1 MGIGYAVNK
10 LGQTI
15 ATIFFVLTFNFFL
28 FRILPGNPF
37 ALLFRGPGFSRE
49 LLNQLNAQ
57 FGLNQPL
64 WLQYIKYLQNTLVGN
79 FGISYV
85 YRAPVLN
92 ILIPRLMNTVILLLT
107 ATAISVVLGIGM
119 GLVSGWRR
127 GGKVDLAFST
137 STLLLYSMPTFWLGL
152 ILLFVGVI
160 YFGLPVSGMVSLN
173 GVLVNPF
180 APASIVDLMRHMVLP
195 CLTLVLG
202 LTGEYVLIMKG
213 SLLDVFT
220 EDYMLTAKAKGISNA
235 KLLRD
240 HAFKNAALP
249 MTTLIAINLGL
260 AVGGAIQTETIFTWP
275 GIGLLTYQALLTRD
289 YPVLQGC
296 FLVVAIATI
305 LMNFLADL
313 LYGYLDPRIRTG

>member
-1 MGIGYAVNK
+1 MGIEYAVKK
-10 LGQTI
+10 LGQSI

-49 LLNQLNAQ
+49 LVNQLNSQ
-57 FGLNQPL
+57 FGLDQPL
-64 WLQYIKYLQNTLVGN
+64 WLQYVKYLENTLVGN
-79 FGISYV
+79 LGISYT
-85 YRAPVLN
+85 YRSPVLD

-107 ATAISVVLGIGM
+107 ATVISVALGIGM
-119 GLVSGWRR
+119 GLIAGWRR
-127 GGKVDLAFST
+127 GGKIDLAFST

-173 GVLVNPF
+173 GELANPL
-180 APASIVDLMRHMVLP
+180 APASIVDLLRHMVLP

-296 FLVVAIATI
+296 FLVVAVAVI

-313 LYGYLDPRIRTG
+313 LYGYLDPRIRTA

>member
-10 LGQTI
+10 LIQTI
-15 ATIFFVLTFNFFL
+15 ATIFFVLTFNFLL

-37 ALLFRGPGFSRE
+37 ALLFRGPGFSRA
-49 LLNQLNAQ
+49 LVNQLNAQ
-57 FGLNQPL
+57 FGLDQPL
-64 WLQYIKYLQNTLVGN
+64 WLQYLKYLQNTLIGN
-79 FGISYV
+79 FGISYT
-85 YRAPVLN
+85 YRVPVLS
-92 ILIPRLMNTVILLLT
+92 ILVPRLLNTVILLLT
-107 ATAISVVLGIGM
+107 ATAISLVVGIAM
-119 GLVSGWRR
+119 GLVSAWRR
-127 GGKVDLAFST
+127 GGKTDFAFST

-160 YFGLPVSGMVSLN
+160 YFGLPVSGMISLN
-173 GVLVNPF
+173 GELTNPF
-180 APASIVDLMRHMVLP
+180 ALSSIVDLSRHMVLP

-213 SLLDVFT
+213 ALLDVFT
-220 EDYMLTAKAKGISNA
+220 EDYMLTAKAKGISNS

-240 HAFKNAALP
+240 HALRNAALP
-249 MTTLIAINLGL
+249 MTTLIAINIGL
-260 AVGGAIQTETIFTWP
+260 AVGGAIQTETIFSWP

-296 FLVVAIATI
+296 FLVVAIAVI

>member
-1 MGIGYAVNK
+1 MGIEYAVKK

-28 FRILPGNPF
+28 FRVLPGNPF

-49 LLNQLNAQ
+49 LLNQLNSQ

-79 FGISYV
+79 LGVSYV
-85 YRAPVLN
+85 YRTPVLS
-92 ILIPRLMNTVILLLT
+92 ILIPRLWNTVILLLT
-107 ATAISVVLGIGM
+107 ATVISVVLGIGM
-119 GLVSGWRR
+119 GLIAGWRR
-127 GGKVDLAFST
+127 GGKVDLALST

-173 GVLVNPF
+173 GVLVNPL
-180 APASIVDLMRHMVLP
+180 APASIVDLLRHMVLP

-220 EDYMLTAKAKGISNA
+220 EDYMLTARAKGISNS

-249 MTTLIAINLGL
+249 MTTLIAINIGL

-289 YPVLQGC
+289 YPILQGC
-296 FLVVAIATI
+296 FLVVAIAVI

>member
-1 MGIGYAVNK
+1 MGIEYAVKK

-49 LLNQLNAQ
+49 LLNQLNSQ

-64 WLQYIKYLQNTLVGN
+64 WLQYVKYLQNTLVGN
-79 FGISYV
+79 LGISYV
-85 YRAPVLN
+85 YRTPVLN
-92 ILIPRLMNTVILLLT
+92 ILIPRLWNTVILLLT
-107 ATAISVVLGIGM
+107 ATAISVVLGIGI
-119 GLVSGWRR
+119 GLIAGWRR
-127 GGKVDLAFST
+127 GGKIDLSLST

-180 APASIVDLMRHMVLP
+180 APASIVDLLRHMVLP

-220 EDYMLTAKAKGISNA
+220 EDYMLTARAKGISNS

-249 MTTLIAINLGL
+249 MTTLIAINVGL

-296 FLVVAIATI
+296 FLVLAIAVI

>member
-28 FRILPGNPF
+28 FRILPGDPF

-49 LLNQLNAQ
+49 LINQLNSQ

-64 WLQYIKYLQNTLVGN
+64 WVQYVKYLQNTLVGN
-79 FGISYV
+79 FGISYT
-85 YRAPVLN
+85 YRSPVLS
-92 ILIPRLMNTVILLLT
+92 ILIPRLVNTVILLLT
-107 ATAISVVLGIGM
+107 ATVISIIVGIAM
-119 GLVSGWRR
+119 GLISAWRR
-127 GGKVDLAFST
+127 GGKIDVAFST

-152 ILLFVGVI
+152 ILLFAGVI
-160 YFGLPVSGMVSLN
+160 YLGLPVSGMISLT
-173 GVLVNPF
+173 GELTNPF
-180 APASIVDLMRHMVLP
+180 APASIVDLLRHMILP

-202 LTGEYVLIMKG
+202 LVGQYVLIMKG

-220 EDYMLTAKAKGISNA
+220 EDYMLTAKAKGISNG

-240 HAFKNAALP
+240 HAFRNAALP

-260 AVGGAIQTETIFTWP
+260 AVGGAIQTETIFSWP

-289 YPVLQGC
+289 YPILQGC
-296 FLVVAIATI
+296 FLVVAIAVI

>member
-1 MGIGYAVNK
+1 MGIEYAVKK
-10 LGQTI
+10 LGQSI

-49 LLNQLNAQ
+49 LVNQLNSQ
-57 FGLNQPL
+57 FGLDQPL
-64 WLQYIKYLQNTLVGN
+64 WLQYVKYLENTLVGN
-79 FGISYV
+79 LGISYT
-85 YRAPVLN
+85 YRSPVLD

-107 ATAISVVLGIGM
+107 ATVISVALGIGM
-119 GLVSGWRR
+119 GLIAGWRR
-127 GGKVDLAFST
+127 GGKIDLAFST

-173 GVLVNPF
+173 GELTNPL
-180 APASIVDLMRHMVLP
+180 APASIVDLLRHMVLP

-296 FLVVAIATI
+296 FLVVAVAVI

-313 LYGYLDPRIRTG
+313 LYGYLDPRIRTA

>member
-1 MGIGYAVNK
+1 MEIGYAVKK

-15 ATIFFVLTFNFFL
+15 ATIFFVLTFNFCL
-28 FRILPGNPF
+28 FRILPGDPF
-37 ALLFRGPGFSRE
+37 VLLFRGPGFSRE
-49 LLNQLNAQ
+49 LVNQLNAQ

-64 WLQYIKYLQNTLVGN
+64 WVQYVKYLQNTLVGN
-79 FGISYV
+79 FGISYT
-85 YRAPVLN
+85 YRTSVLS
-92 ILIPRLMNTVILLLT
+92 ILIPRLMNTVILLL
-107 ATAISVVLGIGM
+107 AASVISVVVGIGL
-119 GLVSGWRR
+119 GLVSAWRR
-127 GGKVDLAFST
+127 GGRVDLVFST

-160 YFGLPVSGMVSLN
+160 YFELPVSGMYSLT
-173 GVLVNPF
+173 GALVNPF
-180 APASIVDLMRHMVLP
+180 APASIVDLLRHMVLP

-240 HAFKNAALP
+240 HALKNAALP

-260 AVGGAIQTETIFTWP
+260 SVGGAIQTETIFSWP

-296 FLVVAIATI
+296 FLIVAIAVI
-305 LMNFLADL
+305 LMNLLADL

>member
-1 MGIGYAVNK
+1 MGIGYAINK
-10 LGQTI
+10 LAQTI

-28 FRILPGNPF
+28 FRILPGDPF
-37 ALLFRGPGFSRE
+37 TLLFRGPGFSRA
-49 LLNQLNAQ
+49 LVNQLNSQ
-57 FGLNQPL
+57 FGLDQPL
-64 WLQYIKYLQNTLVGN
+64 WLQYVKYLQNTLVGN
-79 FGISYV
+79 FGISYT
-85 YRAPVLN
+85 YRSSVLT

-107 ATAISVVLGIGM
+107 ATVISIVVGIAM
-119 GLVSGWRR
+119 GLVSAWRR
-127 GGKVDLAFST
+127 GSKIDVAFST

-160 YFGLPVSGMVSLN
+160 YFGLPVSGMKSLS
-173 GVLVNPF
+173 GEVANPF
-180 APASIVDLMRHMVLP
+180 APASIVDLLRHMVLP

-213 SLLDVFT
+213 ALLDVFT

-240 HAFKNAALP
+240 HALRNAALP

-260 AVGGAIQTETIFTWP
+260 AVGGAIQTETIFSWP

-296 FLVVAIATI
+296 FLVVAIAVV

>member
-37 ALLFRGPGFSRE
+37 ALLFRGPGFSRQ
-49 LLNQLNAQ
+49 LVNQLNSQ

-64 WLQYIKYLQNTLVGN
+64 WLQYLKYLQNTLVGN
-79 FGISYV
+79 FGISYT
-85 YRAPVLN
+85 YRTSVLN

-107 ATAISVVLGIGM
+107 ATVISVVFGIGI
-119 GLVSGWRR
+119 GLVSAWRR
-127 GGKVDLAFST
+127 GGNVDFAFST

-152 ILLFVGVI
+152 ILLYAGVI
-160 YFGLPVSGMVSLN
+160 YFGLPVSGMFSLN
-173 GVLVNPF
+173 GELINPF
-180 APASIVDLMRHMVLP
+180 APASILDLLRHMVLP

-220 EDYMLTAKAKGISNA
+220 EDYMLTAKAKGISDA

-240 HAFKNAALP
+240 HAFRNAALP
-249 MTTLIAINLGL
+249 TTTLIAINLGL
-260 AVGGAIQTETIFTWP
+260 AVGGAIQTETIFSWP

-289 YPVLQGC
+289 YPILQGC
-296 FLVVAIATI
+296 FLVVAIAVI

-313 LYGYLDPRIRTG
+313 LYGYLDPRIRTR

>member
-1 MGIGYAVNK
+1 MGIGYAINK
-10 LGQTI
+10 LAQTI

-28 FRILPGNPF
+28 FRILPGDPF
-37 ALLFRGPGFSRE
+37 SLLFRGPGFSRT
-49 LLNQLNAQ
+49 LVNTLNSQ
-57 FGLNQPL
+57 FGLDQPL
-64 WLQYIKYLQNTLVGN
+64 WLQYVKYLQNTLVGN
-79 FGISYV
+79 FGISYT
-85 YRAPVLN
+85 YRASVIS
-92 ILIPRLMNTVILLLT
+92 ILLPRLTNTVILLLT
-107 ATAISVVLGIGM
+107 ATVISIVVGIAM
-119 GLVSGWRR
+119 GLVSAWHR
-127 GGKVDLAFST
+127 GGKVDIAFST

-160 YFGLPVSGMVSLN
+160 YFGLPVSGMKSLS
-173 GVLVNPF
+173 GEVTNPF
-180 APASIVDLMRHMVLP
+180 ALASMVDLLRHMVLP

-202 LTGEYVLIMKG
+202 LTGEYVLVMKG
-213 SLLDVFT
+213 ALLDVFT

-240 HAFKNAALP
+240 HALRNAALP

-296 FLVVAIATI
+296 FLVLAIAVI